1 MLKRILALTSRTN
14 ISRLSSMSPTA
25 LEQQTPKT
33 KLEGYEFFRSIGSPK
48 HIVAPMVDQ
57 SEHAWRILCRRY
69 NSQLCFTPMF
79 HAKLFSDPETGHK
92 YRKEQWSTDKED
104 RPLIVQ
110 VRTVTAQLYVVP
122 PTPLINIFFF
132 EYSFAQTT
140 HNFF

>member
-14 ISRLSSMSPTA
+14 FSRLSSMSPTI
-25 LEQQTPKT
+25 LEQVSKPK
-33 KLEGYEFFRSIGSPK
+33 LGGYDFFRSIGSPK

-69 NSQLCFTPMF
+69 NSHLCFTPMF
-79 HAKLFSDPETGHK
+79 HAKLFSDPDTGHK

-110 VRTVTAQLYVVP
+110 VRTATIIMYQPYC
-122 PTPLINIFFF
+122 
-132 EYSFAQTT
+132 
-140 HNFF
+140 H